1 MRTHPAEAGGVVG
14 GGEFQ
19 TVPVGTKDDV
29 VAVSVLVDHDSGVVS
44 GDGHVTQEGEGRAV
58 VGRRDQPLGA
68 MGRLGGLHV
77 VDAGVDENILESALQ
92 GVGESTPPMAGLS

>member
-1 MRTHPAEAGGVVG
+1 
-14 GGEFQ
+14 
-19 TVPVGTKDDV
+19 
-29 VAVSVLVDHDSGVVS
+29 
-44 GDGHVTQEGEGRAV
+44 
-58 VGRRDQPLGA
+58 